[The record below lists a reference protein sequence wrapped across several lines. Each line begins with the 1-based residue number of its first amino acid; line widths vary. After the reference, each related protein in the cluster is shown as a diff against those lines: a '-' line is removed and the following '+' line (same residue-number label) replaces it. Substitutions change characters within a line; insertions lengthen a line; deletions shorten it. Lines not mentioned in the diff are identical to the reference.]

1 MERKKRIWFGLSVAV
16 LGSAAATPALAAN
29 AGRPVAVVPF
39 PALQFAQDEGEGGE
53 GEGGEGGAVTVAD
66 YRLRSTDPNAYQ
78 YDASKQ
84 VAAYS
89 NLVRESYAAAHADA
103 VQLQGAV
110 SALLANPD
118 ENTLAE
124 ARLAWINARPAYL
137 QTEAFRFYGGPVDEA
152 LGRRINA
159 WPLNAAYLDYVR
171 GKPTAGLINN
181 TTIEIDL
188 GNLVGRNFVGGDE
201 NVTTG
206 WHAIEFLLWGEDAS
220 ATGPGARPATDFV
233 RGQRNNDRRRNAL
246 TLATDLLVHD
256 LASLV
261 TAWDPERENFRSNL
275 AAMDQRNAIG
285 HIFHG
290 IVVLAGYELAA
301 KRMRWSLVGDEA
313 EYEQSRFSDT
323 TNADLVFAVRGI
335 RNVYF
340 GSANGAEGAG
350 FDALLAGIDADL
362 NNRVIATLNH
372 AERAVAALDAPY
384 DRILASPPGSPARA
398 EAEAAVVAL
407 QELAEVLQA
416 AGNRLGVLVLT
427 LPKG

>member
-1 MERKKRIWFGLSVAV
+1 MERKTRIWFGLGAAV
-16 LGSAAATPALAAN
+16 LSSAAAAPA
-29 AGRPVAVVPF
+29 VAVNPGLPAIPMSF
-39 PALQFAQDEGEGGE
+39 PGIQIAQAEGEGGE
-53 GEGGEGGAVTVAD
+53 GEGGEGGVVTVGD
-66 YRLRSTDPNAYQ
+66 YRLRSTDPDAYR
-78 YDASKQ
+78 YDAAKQ
-84 VAAYS
+84 VAAYG

-103 VQLQGAV
+103 LHLQRAI
-110 SALLANPD
+110 ATLLANPG

-159 WPLNAAYLDYVR
+159 WPVNAAYLDYVR
-171 GKPTAGLINN
+171 GRPTAGLIND
-181 TTIEIDL
+181 TTIEMDL
-188 GNLVGRNFVGGDE
+188 GTLVGRNFAGNDE

-206 WHAIEFLLWGEDAS
+206 WHAIEFLLWGEDTS
-220 ATGPGARPATDFV
+220 ATGPGARPAGDFV
-233 RGQRNNDRRRNAL
+233 SGPRSNDRRRAAL
-246 TLATDLLVHD
+246 ALATDLLVHD

-261 TAWDPERENFRSNL
+261 AAWEPERENFRSNL

-290 IVVLAGYELAA
+290 IVVLAGYELAS
-301 KRMRWSLVGDEA
+301 KRMRWSLAGDEA

-340 GSANGAEGAG
+340 GSALGAEGAG
-350 FDALLAGIDADL
+350 FDTLLAGIDSAL
-362 NNRVIATLNH
+362 NNRVIATLNR

-384 DRILASPPGSPARA
+384 DRILASPAGSPARA

-407 QELAEVLQA
+407 QDLADVLQA
-416 AGNRLGVLVLT
+416 AGNRLGVLVVT